1 MNIIYRIT
9 YLPHLKNQTPP
20 YYYIGSKY
28 NYNKNYWGSPSSK
41 QKDWYSDN
49 MSIKEWWKIKIK
61 NNINDFSFE
70 ILEEYNNMNASEL
83 VLEEKKIQLQFNVK
97 NNDEYFNKSIA
108 TSGWVSVPRTKDS
121 KEKIS
126 NITKKYWSDNS
137 DKAKQRRELLSQ
149 RNKQTKS
156 QQMKEKWKNPSEKM
170 IKGFEKFIE
179 KSKSKEK
186 PWLKCS
192 RNKKSKKIYADGVI
206 YENAHKASLDIG
218 IHPVNIRRRCRD
230 KNFSNWYYC
239 ED

>member
-83 VLEEKKIQLQFNVK
+83 VVEEKKIQLQFNVK

-149 RNKQTKS
+149 RNKQ
-156 QQMKEKWKNPSEKM
+156 
-170 IKGFEKFIE
+170 
-179 KSKSKEK
+179 
-186 PWLKCS
+186 
-192 RNKKSKKIYADGVI
+192 
-206 YENAHKASLDIG
+206 
-218 IHPVNIRRRCRD
+218 
-230 KNFSNWYYC
+230 
-239 ED
+239 